1 MTSIVTQQSIESL
14 VDKWLKDEEN
24 GIEFPVDFDIAWQLA
39 GYSRKD
45 VAKRKLLESGYFD
58 ETQFHISAEM
68 VNRSQGGG
76 RKVEII
82 KLTCDAFKEFC
93 MLSKSETGKI
103 TRKYFIECEKKWKLT
118 QEHFP
123 QVAQTIE
130 DIRLD
135 KILEIERVRLQNKQL
150 DDSMLKLHGKE
161 TVLLLRGYE
170 DNVVTVEKT
179 VTEIVNPATNTT
191 TRILTA
197 DQLKSAV
204 KNKVNQKLPSQ
215 KWFIDKLREN
225 GRDDLIVPVT
235 RSVTGEYVIPEK
247 IDEAIKIVYGSSRQC
262 LLGE

>member
-103 TRKYFIECEKKWKLT
+103 TRKYFIECEKKWKLVKQVNPSFS
-118 QEHFP
+118 QEIEFLH
-123 QVAQTIE
+123 AQERI
-130 DIRLD
+130 LD
-135 KILEIERVRLQNKQL
+135 KQL
-150 DDSMLKLHGKE
+150 KLRELDNTMLLLHGKQV
-161 TVLLLRGYE
+161 TLALRGYDQAIVE
-170 DNVVTVEKT
+170 VEKPT
-179 VTEIVNPATNTT
+179 LEVIDKRSGDRREGMTTKQLNEYLQQQTGNSFKSGSQVKQILEKEAPELLDIVQRP
-191 TRILTA
+191 
-197 DQLKSAV
+197 
-204 KNKVNQKLPSQ
+204 VNQDWVLK
-215 KWFIDKLREN
+215 EN
-225 GRDDLIVPVT
+225 V
-235 RSVTGEYVIPEK
+235 EK
-247 IDEAIKIVYGSSRQC
+247 AIEVLKRRQPKQM